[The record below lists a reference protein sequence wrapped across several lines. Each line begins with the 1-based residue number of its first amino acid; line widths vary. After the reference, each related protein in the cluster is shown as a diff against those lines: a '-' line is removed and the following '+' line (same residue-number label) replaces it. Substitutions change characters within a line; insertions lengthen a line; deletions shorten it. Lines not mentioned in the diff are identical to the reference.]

1 MITQKDIYEAINRC
15 IAQAFPGHTVYDNE
29 NPKDFKRPSFM
40 IEYVRTSWNDTNSR
54 TIEKTSYF
62 TITCFTPVDQYG
74 RSNVHELVK
83 LQEDTLQLFAK
94 GYITVGDRAIK
105 VRGSTGGADLDRAY
119 IDLQFHYYDDRTDDE
134 DTTPLMGSIMTN
146 LQEG

>member
-1 MITQKDIYEAINRC
+1 MVTRQDIYEAINRC
-15 IAQAFPGHTVYDNE
+15 IAQAFPGYPVYDNE

-40 IEYVRTSWNDTNSR
+40 IEYATTTRNDASNR
-54 TIEKTSYF
+54 IVEKTAYF
-62 TITCFTPVDQYG
+62 TIACFTPVDQYG
-74 RSNVHELVK
+74 RSNVHELSD
-83 LQEDTLQLFAK
+83 LQEKTLQLFAK

-119 IDLQFHYYDDRTDDE
+119 VDLQFHYYDDRTDEE
-134 DTTPLMGSIMTN
+134 DVTPLMGSVVTN